1 MEFEVWVSVDATNY
15 GQSQWSESLYFET
28 TSTESNATEIATL
41 ISEIV
46 RANFKMCLFFLKKN
60 QNNLSISCS
69 GF

>member
-28 TSTESNATEIATL
+28 TSTDSDANDIATL

-46 RANFKMCLFFLKKN
+46 RANFLKKN
-60 QNNLSISCS
+60 QNNLTVSCS

>member
-28 TSTESNATEIATL
+28 TSTDSDADDIATL

-46 RANFKMCLFFLKKN
+46 RANSKMFLFLLKKE
-60 QNNLSISCS
+60 SE
-69 GF
+69 

>member
-28 TSTESNATEIATL
+28 TSIESNANDIATL

-46 RANFKMCLFFLKKN
+46 RAYSEMFFL
-60 QNNLSISCS
+60 NNHTISYS

>member
-28 TSTESNATEIATL
+28 TSTESNANDIATL

-46 RANFKMCLFFLKKN
+46 RANSKMICLFKKRIRII
-60 QNNLSISCS
+60 LP
-69 GF
+69 

>member
-28 TSTESNATEIATL
+28 TSADSNATEIATL

-46 RANFKMCLFFLKKN
+46 RANSKMFLFFFKKE
-60 QNNLSISCS
+60 SE
-69 GF
+69 

>member
-28 TSTESNATEIATL
+28 TSIDSDADDIATL

-46 RANFKMCLFFLKKN
+46 RANSKMFLFFFKKE
-60 QNNLSISCS
+60 SE
-69 GF
+69 

>member
-28 TSTESNATEIATL
+28 TSADSNATEIATL

-46 RANFKMCLFFLKKN
+46 RVNSKMFSVFLNPKEMKFFLSN
-60 QNNLSISCS
+60 
-69 GF
+69 

>member
-28 TSTESNATEIATL
+28 TSADSNATEIATL

-46 RANFKMCLFFLKKN
+46 RVKLESSVLTFDFNPSKA
-60 QNNLSISCS
+60 
-69 GF
+69 